1 MSMIDDLNSSNKQRG
16 LSPVVVRGNELAYMD
31 EVFKGVNIRRV
42 DIDKYVYNQA
52 QVLTYSLFGNENMA
66 YVVSLIIVN
75 ILSFQNSESVPST
88 KYGYLDIKNNSGFY
102 IQEYLFGSKVDTRL
116 AEAKR
121 VILDIIINGRLVESY
136 EDKLIIEYRELRMT
150 AYLDY
155 RNFAE
160 YYERRLINTN
170 VINQEIL
177 NLMEDVIGIREYEQP
192 IIFAKECYSVY
203 TGIKDL
209 ETEGTIIPKYDF
221 VVSITLAYYL
231 ISLGYKNDEL
241 LRIVSDC
248 RAWVDEREIKIIS
261 KELDS
266 KGIVILGCLK

>member
-1 MSMIDDLNSSNKQRG
+1 MSRIDDLNNSNKQRG

-31 EVFKGVNIRRV
+31 EVFKGANIRHV

-52 QVLTYSLFGNENMA
+52 QALTYSLFGNEKMA
-66 YVVSLIIVN
+66 YALSLIIVS

-121 VILDIIINGRLVESY
+121 VILDIIVNGRLIESY

-150 AYLDY
+150 AYLEY

-160 YYERRLINTN
+160 YYERRIINTKI
-170 VINQEIL
+170 INPSIISLLEYI
-177 NLMEDVIGIREYEQP
+177 IGVSKHEQP
-192 IIFAKECYSVY
+192 IMYAKECYQMY
-203 TGIKDL
+203 IGTNDL
-209 ETEGTIIPKYDF
+209 TEEDAIIPKYDF
-221 VVSITLAYYL
+221 VVSITLVYYL
-231 ISLGYKNDEL
+231 IKFGYNNDEISRVL
-241 LRIVSDC
+241 SDC
-248 RAWVDEREIKIIS
+248 RSWVDEREIKIIS

-266 KGIVILGCLK
+266 KDIVILGRLK

>member
-1 MSMIDDLNSSNKQRG
+1 MSRIDDLNNSNKQRG
-16 LSPVVVRGNELAYMD
+16 LSPVVVRGNELVYMD
-31 EVFKGVNIRRV
+31 EVFNGVNIRHV

-52 QVLTYSLFGNENMA
+52 QALTYSLFGNEKMA
-66 YVVSLIIVN
+66 YALSLIIVS

-121 VILDIIINGRLVESY
+121 IILDIIVNGRLIESY

-150 AYLDY
+150 AYLEY

-160 YYERRLINTN
+160 YYERRLINTKI
-170 VINQEIL
+170 INPSIISL
-177 NLMEDVIGIREYEQP
+177 LGYVIGVSKHEQP
-192 IIFAKECYSVY
+192 IMYAKECYQMY
-203 TGIKDL
+203 IDTNDL
-209 ETEGTIIPKYDF
+209 TAEDAIIPKYDF
-221 VVSITLAYYL
+221 VVSLTLVYYL
-231 ISLGYKNDEL
+231 IKFGYNNDEISRVL
-241 LRIVSDC
+241 SAC
-248 RAWVDEREIKIIS
+248 RAWVDEREIKVIS

-266 KGIVILGCLK
+266 KDIVILGRLK

>member
-1 MSMIDDLNSSNKQRG
+1 MSRIDDLNNSNKQRG

-31 EVFKGVNIRRV
+31 EVFNGVNIRRV

-52 QVLTYSLFGNENMA
+52 QALTYSLFGNEKMA
-66 YVVSLIIVN
+66 YALSLIIVS

-121 VILDIIINGRLVESY
+121 VILDIIVNGRLIESY
-136 EDKLIIEYRELRMT
+136 EDKLIIEYHELRMT

-160 YYERRLINTN
+160 YYERRLINPN
-170 VINQEIL
+170 VITQEIL
-177 NLMEDVIGIREYEQP
+177 DLMEDVVGIKEYEQP

-209 ETEGTIIPKYDF
+209 EVEDTIIPKYDF

-231 ISLGYKNDEL
+231 IRLGYKNDGV
-241 LRIVSDC
+241 LRILSDC

-266 KGIVILGCLK
+266 KGIVILGRLE

>member
-1 MSMIDDLNSSNKQRG
+1 MSKIDDLNNSNKQRG
-16 LSPVVVRGNELAYMD
+16 LSPVVVRGNEFAYMD
-31 EVFKGVNIRRV
+31 EVFKGINIRHV

-52 QVLTYSLFGNENMA
+52 QALTYSLFGNEKMA
-66 YVVSLIIVN
+66 YAMSLIIVS

-121 VILDIIINGRLVESY
+121 IILDIIVNGRLIESY

-150 AYLDY
+150 AYLEY

-160 YYERRLINTN
+160 YYERRLINTKI
-170 VINQEIL
+170 INPSIISLLEYI
-177 NLMEDVIGIREYEQP
+177 IGVSKHEQP
-192 IIFAKECYSVY
+192 IMYAKECYQMY
-203 TGIKDL
+203 IDTNDL
-209 ETEGTIIPKYDF
+209 TAEDAIIPKYDF
-221 VVSITLAYYL
+221 VVSLTLVYYL
-231 ISLGYKNDEL
+231 IKFGYNNDEISRVL
-241 LRIVSDC
+241 SDC
-248 RAWVDEREIKIIS
+248 RAWVDEREIKIVS

-266 KGIVILGCLK
+266 KDIVILGRLK